1 LSDWPGKEELYFLP
15 LGGTGEIGMNL
26 NLYGHDGAWLMVD
39 LGVTFGNPRVPSV
52 DVVMPDP
59 AFIEERKEDLAGLVL
74 THAHE
79 DHLGA
84 VPYLWPRLRC
94 PVYATRFTAAVLRRK
109 LEEAG
114 LLGQVPIKEVPL
126 SGSFSVGPFEIELV
140 TLTHSIPEPNALVIH
155 TPAGKVLHTGDWKLD
170 PDPLVGETFDEKRLR
185 ELADEGVLA
194 MVCDS
199 TNAMVEGEAGSEG
212 EVQEGLLDLVAG
224 LENRVAVGCFASNI
238 ARLESLGKVARKTGR
253 RVCLAGRSLKRML
266 EAAQESGYLLDF
278 PAVVAE
284 DEVGYLPRNEVLLI
298 CTGSQGEPRAA
309 LSRIARGEHQ
319 HIALEEGDA
328 VVFSSRVIPGNE
340 VGIFALQNQLA
351 QAGVGIHTDREHDIH
366 VSGHPAREELA
377 QMYQW
382 VRPRVAIPVHGEAR
396 HLLEHAKLA
405 EDCQVPQAIVCQNG
419 DMIRL
424 APGPCEIVEQVTAG
438 RLALDGQ
445 AIRAIESEVLR
456 ERVRMLYN
464 GAASLTLVMDAAGNL
479 AAPPQLSCRGLLD
492 EELEADELD
501 AAEAYI
507 ERSIL
512 SLRRRELLDDEAV
525 IEAGRIAV
533 RRFFR
538 KLSDKKP
545 VTDVHLV
552 RLD

>member
-1 LSDWPGKEELYFLP
+1 
-15 LGGTGEIGMNL
+15 
-26 NLYGHDGAWLMVD
+26 
-39 LGVTFGNPRVPSV
+39 
-52 DVVMPDP
+52 
-59 AFIEERKEDLAGLVL
+59 
-74 THAHE
+74 
-79 DHLGA
+79 
-84 VPYLWPRLRC
+84 
-94 PVYATRFTAAVLRRK
+94 
-109 LEEAG
+109 
-114 LLGQVPIKEVPL
+114 
-126 SGSFSVGPFEIELV
+126 
-140 TLTHSIPEPNALVIH
+140 
-155 TPAGKVLHTGDWKLD
+155 
-170 PDPLVGETFDEKRLR
+170 
-185 ELADEGVLA
+185 

-382 VRPRVAIPVHGEAR
+382 VRPQVAIPVHGEAR

-438 RLALDGQ
+438 RLALDGE

>member
-1 LSDWPGKEELYFLP
+1 VSDFPAKDELYFLP

-26 NLYGHDGAWLMVD
+26 NLYGHDGQWLMVD
-39 LGVTFGNPRVPSV
+39 LGVTFGDPRVPSV

-59 AFIEERKEDLAGLVL
+59 GFIEARKDDLVGLVL

-114 LLGQVPIKEVPL
+114 LLDQVPVHEVPL
-126 SGSFSVGPFEIELV
+126 SGSFSVGLFEIELV
-140 TLTHSIPEPNALVIH
+140 TLTHSIPEPNALIIH
-155 TPAGKVLHTGDWKLD
+155 TPVGKVLHTGDWKLD
-170 PDPLVGETFDEKRLR
+170 PEPQVGGDYDETRLR
-185 ELADEGVLA
+185 ELADENILA

-199 TNAMVEGEAGSEG
+199 TNALVEGDSGSEG
-212 EVQEGLLDLVAG
+212 DVHDGLLELVSK
-224 LENRVAVGCFASNI
+224 LPNRVAVGCFASNI
-238 ARLESLGKVARKTGR
+238 ARLQSLGRVAKKTGR
-253 RVCLAGRSLKRML
+253 RVCLAGRSLKRMM
-266 EAAQESGYLLDF
+266 EAAQESGYLSDF
-278 PAVVAE
+278 PSVVAE
-284 DEVGYLPRNEVLLI
+284 EELGYLPRNEVLLI

-309 LSRIARGEHQ
+309 LSRIARGEHHQ
-319 HIALEEGDA
+319 ISMEEGDA
-328 VVFSSRVIPGNE
+328 VVFSSRIIPGNE

-351 QAGVGIHTDREHDIH
+351 EQGIEIYTDDEHEIH
-366 VSGHPAREELA
+366 VSGHPARDELS

-382 VRPRVAIPVHGEAR
+382 VRPQIAIPVHGEAR
-396 HLLEHAKLA
+396 HLLEHAALA
-405 EDCQVPQAIVCQNG
+405 EECQVPQSLVCRNG
-419 DMIRL
+419 DLIRL
-424 APGPCEIVEQVTAG
+424 SPGPAEIVEQVKAG

-445 AIRAIESEVLR
+445 TLRPIESEVLR
-456 ERVRMLYN
+456 ERSRMLYN
-464 GAASLTLVMDAAGNL
+464 GAASLTLVMDLAGNL
-479 AAPPQLSCRGLLD
+479 LAPPQLSCRGLLD
-492 EELEADELD
+492 EELEDDELD

-512 SLRRRELLDDEAV
+512 SLRKRELADDEAV
-525 IEAGRIAV
+525 REAGRIAV

-538 KLSDKKP
+538 RLADKKP

-552 RLD
+552 RLS